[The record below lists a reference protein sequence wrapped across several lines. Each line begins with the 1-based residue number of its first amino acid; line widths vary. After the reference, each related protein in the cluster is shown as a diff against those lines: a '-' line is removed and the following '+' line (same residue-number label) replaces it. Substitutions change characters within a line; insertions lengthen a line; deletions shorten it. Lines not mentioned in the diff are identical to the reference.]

1 MDFFCVDKLGHRQR
15 YRRDATVQTAMAA
28 DAEAQQLWIQA
39 VTTKSVAARSKA
51 QTFESFVSGDFERL
65 YMPQYR
71 PATRQRYRDLFRQRL
86 LDALGSRS
94 LDAIAQKDV
103 RAFASG
109 FQKAGLQVRP
119 HVNLVRTVLRA
130 AFELGILE
138 TMPDIPRLEREGRK
152 LPECPSNEDVELI
165 IKEADGWLRY
175 AAALTIFAGLRQ
187 GEVRA
192 IEVRDI

>member
-1 MDFFCVDKLGHRQR
+1 
-15 YRRDATVQTAMAA
+15 
-28 DAEAQQLWIQA
+28 
-39 VTTKSVAARSKA
+39 TKSLAARSKA
-51 QTFESFVSGDFERL
+51 QTFESFVLGDFERL

-94 LDAIAQKDV
+94 LDAIGQKEV

-138 TMPDIPRLEREGRK
+138 TMRRHPT
-152 LPECPSNEDVELI
+152 S
-165 IKEADGWLRY
+165 
-175 AAALTIFAGLRQ
+175 
-187 GEVRA
+187 RA
-192 IEVRDI
+192 RGSQI